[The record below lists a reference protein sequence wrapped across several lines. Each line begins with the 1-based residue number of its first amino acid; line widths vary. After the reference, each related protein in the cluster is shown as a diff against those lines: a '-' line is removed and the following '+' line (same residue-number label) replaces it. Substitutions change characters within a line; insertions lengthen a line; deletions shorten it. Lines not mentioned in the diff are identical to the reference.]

1 MPSAARTALDTAL
14 LDVKA
19 NIDHA
24 KTFTGGRAGAPAAS
38 AGVKKPGRPFLRGAV
53 VLMGAAVE
61 AYVEG
66 LAAEVGSYTLS
77 TQQLKDLKDQ
87 IKFSHGASA
96 RHVHSLLAPLG
107 MPFALDDISWG
118 GFPKGS
124 ARTVL
129 DEVASARNKIAHGN
143 AAKTT
148 TWIANLDRWYRLVP
162 RIADS
167 LDLVAGEH
175 VKVTNGLAAAPW

>member
-1 MPSAARTALDTAL
+1 MDTAL
-14 LDVKA
+14 VDVKA

-24 KTFTGGRAGAPAAS
+24 RTFTSGRAGAPAAS

-53 VLMGAAVE
+53 VLTGAAVE

-66 LAAEVGSYTLS
+66 LAAEIGGHTLS

-96 RHVHSLLAPLG
+96 RHVHQLLATLG
-107 MPFALDDISWG
+107 MPFALDDISWN

-143 AAKTT
+143 AAKAT

-162 RIADS
+162 KIADR
-167 LDLVAGEH
+167 LDQVASEH
-175 VKVTNGLAAAPW
+175 VKVTKRLAAAPW